1 MTYYSTFSDPEREK
15 YWERLRKKQEALI
28 AERDADR
35 DMDLARQR
43 FEANQNAEPASTPRS
58 IDYWDGSADRIIAL
72 CKDTKPTPPA
82 PAAPP
87 APPAPAAAG
96 PGGDPCGV
104 PLPLTP
110 EEKALHNQLFGGCTD
125 EEPAIKPR
133 PTPYDLIVMEE
144 GEIYAKLDDPN
155 LPPHARLIAERR
167 LDKLRADTPKAIAED
182 DEWRRRNEI
191 DAWRK
196 TPVGKEK
203 RNAARR
209 KKRTESNAEIAAL
222 SDEER
227 KERKRA
233 QKCEHMRRK
242 RAEAAELKS
251 KSG

>member
-1 MTYYSTFSDPEREK
+1 MLLHIRAVLSPETRQTVQEMLAGAVYVDGRRSAGRE
-15 YWERLRKKQEALI
+15 
-28 AERDADR
+28 
-35 DMDLARQR
+35 
-43 FEANQNAEPASTPRS
+43 
-58 IDYWDGSADRIIAL
+58 
-72 CKDTKPTPPA
+72 
-82 PAAPP
+82 
-87 APPAPAAAG
+87 AG
-96 PGGDPCGV
+96 QV
-104 PLPLTP
+104 
-110 EEKALHNQLFGGCTD
+110 KHNQEL
-125 EEPAIKPR
+125 A
-133 PTPYDLIVMEE
+133 
-144 GEIYAKLDDPN
+144 ADDP
-155 LPPHARLIAERR
+155 LRARLDR
-167 LDKLRADTPKAIAED
+167 LVIGNPDDSTVRMGALAGLEQRADVLAQVDKLRADTPKAIAED